1 MTAPF
6 LSEGCEGSE
15 WALLCQQLQLHPA
28 PGPGSRC
35 SLESWQPSSGTD
47 RLPGR
52 RLPQSREEGGL
63 RSPSRAWPR
72 WFLGAAL
79 RFARLSVV
87 SRHLKEDKMGAGRC
101 GGEVLAN
108 LQAFKIGTLKA
119 YVWGRVEVLVEVEGR
134 E

>member
-1 MTAPF
+1 
-6 LSEGCEGSE
+6 
-15 WALLCQQLQLHPA
+15 
-28 PGPGSRC
+28 
-35 SLESWQPSSGTD
+35 
-47 RLPGR
+47 
-52 RLPQSREEGGL
+52 
-63 RSPSRAWPR
+63 
-72 WFLGAAL
+72 L

-119 YVWGRVEVLVEVEGR
+119 YFWGRVEVLVEVEGR